1 MYIPDDV
8 WKYIKSYMFKT
19 PEMKKYDDFTLL
31 YNYSVKL
38 TKTIKFSHEP
48 MEQMIYDMWSFNK
61 KINFIQN
68 YLLKDHHKLILDGLR
83 N

>member
-1 MYIPDDV
+1 
-8 WKYIKSYMFKT
+8 
-19 PEMKKYDDFTLL
+19 MKEYDDFTLL

-48 MEQMIYDMWSFNK
+48 TEQMIYDMWSFNK

-83 N
+83 S